1 MCPTLDRARAL
12 ARKGMSTKELQRRLR
27 EMGRSERGSRPVLV
41 RRYEREISPGEH
53 ASEDAG
59 EGQEAGRAAAH
70 ASEHPMMVMVDE
82 STGNKYMRAV
92 DHKGLSG
99 DGDQSWLVKDMHQ
112 ELKSWGY
119 PGGAQN
125 ALISKS
131 DGEPAIVAVRE
142 ALARCHGGRITPEQ
156 PPAGEHQANG
166 AAEELAAPFA
176 TMRGCSR
183 STSRSN
189 LGGRSR

>member
-1 MCPTLDRARAL
+1 MDYFHLSDPRSNKGAGA
-12 ARKGMSTKELQRRLR
+12 KGMSTKELQKRLR
-27 EMGRSERGSRPVLV
+27 ELGRSERGPRPVLV
-41 RRYEREISPGEH
+41 RRYERGISNGEH
-53 ASEDAG
+53 EGEDVG
-59 EGQEAGRAAAH
+59 DGQGADRAAAH

-82 STGNKYMRAV
+82 STGNKYMRNV

-119 PGGAQN
+119 PGVAQN
-125 ALISKS
+125 ALILKS

-142 ALARCHGGRITPEQ
+142 ALARCHGGRVTAEH

-166 AAEELAAPFA
+166 AAE
-176 TMRGCSR
+176 
-183 STSRSN
+183 
-189 LGGRSR
+189 